1 MRPWP
6 FNGAERQEIGEARA
20 QRLVREG
27 LGALGWTEKELSE
40 KAKGDKGKVK
50 LARQLRAETND
61 ATLDRRPAA
70 HGKLDVRLQP
80 VA

>member
-1 MRPWP
+1 
-6 FNGAERQEIGEARA
+6 
-20 QRLVREG
+20 